1 MSFCRGSAP
10 SSERKSAVSPEDLAA
25 WASAVVRQ
33 QLPAELEEVT
43 EQQPAHRMG
52 DHVEAD
58 RLGRLPLHLL
68 KPGDALQ
75 ECLEVDGAL
84 VEAPA
89 PIVAVLESG
98 CSGGQGS
105 WRIQRSGTT
114 EINRRSVVN

>member
-1 MSFCRGSAP
+1 
-10 SSERKSAVSPEDLAA
+10 
-25 WASAVVRQ
+25 
-33 QLPAELEEVT
+33 
-43 EQQPAHRMG
+43 MG

-58 RLGRLPLHLL
+58 RLGRLPLHLQ

-98 CSGGQGS
+98 CSGGRGGLALGRERVRMTLDAQRAHDAAICGNLHRHADDGATHDTEGS
-105 WRIQRSGTT
+105 VHTT
-114 EINRRSVVN
+114 AAP